1 MNLKL
6 YKMDEYIEKKPKLT
20 FTNFIKEKIEK
31 MSENL
36 YIEMKSFY
44 KQKNKKMPSEHY
56 IYLLYDNDIVIGFR
70 HFLVNIESKSAELF
84 AIAVDPQFQK
94 QGYAK
99 KMITLSIDFLI
110 SLNIKKIKVPLIK
123 SYELGIV
130 TLEKYYSNV
139 IKKKYDNIE
148 WNIEISNA

>member
-1 MNLKL
+1 MNLDF
-6 YKMDEYIEKKPKLT
+6 YKMDEYIKIKPKLT

-56 IYLLYDNDIVIGFR
+56 IYLLYNNDIVIGFR
-70 HFLVNIESKSAELF
+70 HFLVNTESKSAELF

-99 KMITLSIDFLI
+99 KMINLSIEFLI

-123 SYELGIV
+123 SNELGLV

-139 IKKKYDNIE
+139 ITKKYDNIE